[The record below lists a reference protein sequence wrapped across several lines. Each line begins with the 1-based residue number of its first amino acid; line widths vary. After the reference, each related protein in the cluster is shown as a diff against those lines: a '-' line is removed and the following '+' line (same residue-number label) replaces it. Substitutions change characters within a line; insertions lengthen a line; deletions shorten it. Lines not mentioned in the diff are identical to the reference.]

1 MPNGSEHCL
10 TGILLATTTGFALE
24 IDGGGSWQLD
34 VRDDRAAQKLL
45 AHRVVVNGRRGGF
58 DLLDVDR
65 LEAMPNR

>member
-34 VRDDRAAQKLL
+34 VRDDRGSKTTWAS
-45 AHRVVVNGRRGGF
+45 GRRKWTPR
-58 DLLDVDR
+58 R
-65 LEAMPNR
+65 LRPPRR